1 MCMPPVARLTRAV
14 ILIVFFLRKPD
25 HFALILSARDMDQ
38 KERRR
43 YERT

>member
-1 MCMPPVARLTRAV
+1 
-14 ILIVFFLRKPD
+14 VFFLRKPD